1 MAAAF
6 CIRLLDPGAA
16 GGDPGAAG
24 CQQGAQPWQRLLAG
38 RTACA
43 ILPLQGMVL
52 EDCAAPWVFLRRFSV
67 REALQFSSFRAWRH
81 LSPREPRLKAAIG
94 ITHLEPFFPG

>member
-43 ILPLQGMVL
+43 IPSSPGDGAGGLRSSLGLPEKV
-52 EDCAAPWVFLRRFSV
+52 
-67 REALQFSSFRAWRH
+67 FRAGG
-81 LSPREPRLKAAIG
+81 SAIQLLQSLE
-94 ITHLEPFFPG
+94 TLEPS